1 MTISTIPSKRA
12 GRTGFTLAEVLIA
25 TGLAGMVAAAV
36 MTSFLMLGRS
46 GVNIAAYSRM
56 EAQARR
62 SLEELSQD
70 LRMASAIKWNSATSI
85 TLTVPN
91 NYTTTANQVTYAYD
105 SSSSGPTARSFY
117 RKPGA
122 AATTHPRTI
131 LIDNIT
137 TFAYARFDRL
147 DNVAAQDVSTKRI
160 QLTMTARTTNRT
172 VADATNNILSASYIL
187 RNKPVN

>member
-1 MTISTIPSKRA
+1 MIISTTRSNRA
-12 GRTGFTLAEVLIA
+12 RRRGFTLVEMLVATSLSALIM
-25 TGLAGMVAAAV
+25 AGV
-36 MTSFLMLGRS
+36 MNSFLMLGRS

-56 EAQARR
+56 EMQARR

-70 LRMASAIKWNSATSI
+70 LRMASGLTWNSATSI

-91 NYTTTANQVTYAYD
+91 NYTSTANMVTYAYD
-105 SSSSGPTARSFY
+105 NTSVGATAKSFY
-117 RKPGA
+117 RMAGA
-122 AATTHPRTI
+122 SGSGNPRAV

-137 TFAYARFDRL
+137 TFAYSRFDRM
-147 DNVAAQDVSTKRI
+147 DNAAAQDASTKRI

-172 VADATNNILSASYIL
+172 TVDATNNILSASYIL